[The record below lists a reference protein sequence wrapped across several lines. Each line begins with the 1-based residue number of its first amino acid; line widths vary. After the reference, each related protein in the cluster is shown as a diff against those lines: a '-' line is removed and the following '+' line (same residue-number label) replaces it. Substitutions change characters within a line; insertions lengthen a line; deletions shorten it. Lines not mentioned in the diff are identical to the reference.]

1 MTDGYLIRRGV
12 VDFGTGSSQ
21 PWGWLNFVADEETS
35 DTPGV
40 TVGTA
45 RILPGAENPLHIH
58 PNCDEIILFLTGKV
72 EHAVGEEMVVL
83 GGGDMLIV
91 PAGMTHNARNVGSEP
106 VEMVV
111 IYNAGRRG
119 FELVDTTIL

>member
-1 MTDGYLIRRGV
+1 MSEAYLIRRGV

-21 PWGWLNFVADEETS
+21 TWGWLNFLADEETTG
-35 DTPGV
+35 TPGV

-45 RILPGAENPLHIH
+45 RILSGAENPLHIH
-58 PNCDEIILFLTGKV
+58 PNCDEIILFLAGNV
-72 EHAVGEEMVVL
+72 EHAVGDETVAL

-119 FELVDTTIL
+119 FELVDTSIL